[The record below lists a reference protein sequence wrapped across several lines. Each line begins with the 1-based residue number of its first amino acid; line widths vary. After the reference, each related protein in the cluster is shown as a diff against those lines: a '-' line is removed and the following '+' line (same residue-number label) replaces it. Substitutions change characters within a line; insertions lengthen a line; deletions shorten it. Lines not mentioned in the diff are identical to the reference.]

1 MDVRDRGVSTTR
13 MPGGAGEEAVAALTM
28 TWSGIWVGA
37 LTSVVAVVLFGFIG
51 TAIGAHA
58 AGSEGRVTS
67 WNGVGFAALAF
78 AVFASFFA
86 FVIGGYIATRIAG
99 VRVPETA
106 ALYGAITFVIATI
119 VLLALASQ
127 AAQYLNGWYSGLAPA
142 PVAQPAAPGQPV
154 DPNIARAAR
163 NSAVAAA
170 AAMLI
175 GLMGG
180 VVGGWMGSGE
190 PMWIGRRATRTT
202 VDRSTTR
209 I

>member
-1 MDVRDRGVSTTR
+1 MDVRDHAVSTTR
-13 MPGGAGEEAVAALTM
+13 MPGAHAEAAVAALTM

-37 LTSVVAVVLFGFIG
+37 LTAVVAAVLFGFIG

-58 AGSEGRVTS
+58 AGAEGRVTS
-67 WNGVGFAALAF
+67 WSGVGFAALAY
-78 AVFASFFA
+78 AVFSSFLA
-86 FVIGGYIATRIAG
+86 FVLGGYVAVRIAG

-106 ALYGAITFVIATI
+106 ALYGAITFVIATV

-142 PVAQPAAPGQPV
+142 PAAQPAVAGQPV
-154 DPNIARAAR
+154 DPNIAKAAR
-163 NSAVAAA
+163 SSAMAAA

-175 GLMGG
+175 ALMGG
-180 VVGGWMGSGE
+180 VIGGWMGSGE
-190 PMWIGRRATRTT
+190 PMTLPRRVSRD
-202 VDRSTTR
+202 DRVTTR

>member
-1 MDVRDRGVSTTR
+1 MDVRDHGATTTR
-13 MPGGAGEEAVAALTM
+13 MPGARAEAGVAALTM

-51 TAIGAHA
+51 TAVGAHK
-58 AGSEGRVTS
+58 AGIEGRVTEWS
-67 WNGVGFAALAF
+67 GVGFFALSF
-78 AVFASFFA
+78 AIFASFWAFA
-86 FVIGGYIATRIAG
+86 LGGYIAVRIAG
-99 VRVPETA
+99 VRVPEVS

-127 AAQYLNGWYSGLAPA
+127 AAQYLNGWYSGLAPG
-142 PVAQPAAPGQPV
+142 PVAQPAVAGQPV
-154 DPNIARAAR
+154 DPNIAKAAR

-170 AAMLI
+170 ASMLV

-180 VVGGWMGSGE
+180 VIGGWMGSGE
-190 PMWIGRRATRTT
+190 PMTLSRKAAAR
-202 VDRSTTR
+202 VDRA